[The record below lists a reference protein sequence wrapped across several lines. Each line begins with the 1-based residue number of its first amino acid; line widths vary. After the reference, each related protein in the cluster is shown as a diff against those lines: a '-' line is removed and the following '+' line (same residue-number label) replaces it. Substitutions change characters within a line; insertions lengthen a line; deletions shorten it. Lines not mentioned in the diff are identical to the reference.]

1 MQRFR
6 SAASPTPAPPTHPA
20 RSPPLLPAP
29 LTLSAG
35 LDCDRAPRRQP
46 QPRRR
51 PSEAGETEKAPTVPK
66 NSEPRPNT
74 TNSHRTEIKKRTPA
88 PTPDVSG
95 GGRGWRPAPL
105 GRSRCGR
112 LPDAS
117 GRGWGGDTLT
127 VCLGGKV
134 GRSLRRPWAPPTRKG
149 TRAPRRNPG
158 GGAGEERRGGERAA
172 GCGPSRTRGPRAGP
186 GLPVSQAMASETLN
200 KGGRRRRRE
209 AAAESRGG

>member
-127 VCLGGKV
+127 VCLARARALLAGIPAE
-134 GRSLRRPWAPPTRKG
+134 GRG
-149 TRAPRRNPG
+149 
-158 GGAGEERRGGERAA
+158 RRGGVGSARRAA
-172 GCGPSRTRGPRAGP
+172 VRLARAGP
-186 GLPVSQAMASETLN
+186 APVPGCRSP
-200 KGGRRRRRE
+200 RRWHPRP
-209 AAAESRGG
+209 